1 MSYSTYQTIVYSWM
15 AIGLATFILLL
26 KITAPYGRHTTTK
39 WGPQISNHLGWM
51 IMEVPV
57 MIVLMFFI
65 LTNLENQNA
74 VTWFLISAFMFHY
87 INRTFIFPFRIRT
100 TGKKMPVVIV
110 ASAVFFN
117 LVNGFSLGYYFA
129 HFANYDYSWFQSI
142 TFISGLILFVA
153 GVLINWKSDNILIS
167 LRKPNETGYVIPKG
181 WLFNYISCPNL
192 FGEIVEWFGFVLM
205 CWNLPAVSFF
215 AWTCANLIPRAIS
228 HHKWYK
234 EKFTDYP
241 QNRKA
246 VIPFLI

>member
-1 MSYSTYQTIVYSWM
+1 MIYSTYQTIVYSWI

-39 WGPQISNHLGWM
+39 WGPQISNRLGWM
-51 IMEVPV
+51 IMEAPV
-57 MIVLMFFI
+57 MLVLMYFV
-65 LTNLENQNA
+65 LTNIENQNA
-74 VTWFLISAFMFHY
+74 VTWFLIAAFMFHY

-100 TGKKMPVVIV
+100 SGKKMPVVIV

-129 HFANYDYSWFQSI
+129 HFAKYDYSWFQSI
-142 TFISGLILFVA
+142 TFISGLVLFVG

-181 WLFNYISCPNL
+181 WLFSYISCPNL
-192 FGEIVEWFGFVLM
+192 FGEIVEWFGFTLM

-215 AWTCANLIPRAIS
+215 VWTCANLIPRAIS

-234 EKFTDYP
+234 EKFSDYP
-241 QNRKA
+241 RNRKA
-246 VIPFLI
+246 VIPFIV